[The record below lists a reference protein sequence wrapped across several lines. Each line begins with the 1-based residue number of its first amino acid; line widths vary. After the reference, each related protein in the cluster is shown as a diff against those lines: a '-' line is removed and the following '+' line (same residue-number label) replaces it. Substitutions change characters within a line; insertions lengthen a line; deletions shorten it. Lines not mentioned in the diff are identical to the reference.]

1 MRLHEQFIKNAL
13 PEASMIN
20 SINDEAPEFSIDSRT
35 IAAGNIFVAIK
46 GARNDGH
53 NFLQQAVERGARG
66 IIIDQQEQGR
76 LTALRTYIDKGL
88 CVILVPQTVTALM
101 QLAAAWRAQFEYPVI
116 GITGSVGKTTTCS
129 LIRTILTNAGK
140 TVVSPIANY
149 NSLIGVALTLLRMRT
164 THQIALIEMGI
175 NKRREMAQL
184 AHMARPTT
192 ALITSVGHAHM
203 EGLGSIADVA
213 AEKRDIF
220 KFFKPHNI
228 GIINGDQPL
237 LASVSYTH
245 PVIKFGLKTT
255 NQVQAR
261 KIVHGSESTSF
272 TLKMY
277 GKKYPITLPSNHI
290 SAVFNSLAAATV
302 AYHMQVPVEVIVR
315 TIQEFVVIAG
325 RNEKRKIVQGKGLV
339 INDCYNANPESMKAA
354 LLSFEK
360 YETKGNKIAVL
371 GDMLELG
378 IGSPFWHRQVGRFLR
393 KAPSIGRVILVGTHM
408 QETLKEVQKAKPLGF
423 AVEHVPT
430 WQEALKKLA
439 TLLNDD
445 TVVLVKGSKAVGLNN
460 IVEAIT
466 EKPAYP

>member
-13 PEASMIN
+13 PEASIIN
-20 SINDEAPEFSIDSRT
+20 TINDEASDFSIDSRT
-35 IAAGNIFVAIK
+35 IATGDIFVAIK
-46 GARNDGH
+46 GARQDGH
-53 NFLQQAVERGARG
+53 DFLQQAVERGACG
-66 IIIDQQEQGR
+66 IIIERKEQGR
-76 LTALRTYIDKGL
+76 LAALQKYISKGL
-88 CVILVPQTVTALM
+88 WVIVVPHTVNALM
-101 QLAAAWRAQFEYPVI
+101 QLATAWRAQFLYPVI
-116 GITGSVGKTTTCS
+116 GITGSVGKTTACS
-129 LIRTILTNAGK
+129 LIRTILTNAGMA
-140 TVVSPIANY
+140 VLSPIANY
-149 NSLIGVALTLLRMRT
+149 NSLIGAALTVLRMRD
-164 THQIALIEMGI
+164 THQAALIEMGI
-175 NKRREMAQL
+175 NKRGEMAQL
-184 AHMARPTT
+184 AAMVRPSI

-220 KFFKPHNI
+220 KFFKPNNI
-228 GIINGDQPL
+228 GIINGDQLL

-261 KIVHGSESTSF
+261 KIVHNSENSSF
-272 TLKMY
+272 VLKIY
-277 GKKYPITLPSNHI
+277 GQKYSVTVPSNHT
-290 SAVFNSLAAATV
+290 SAVLNSLAAATV
-302 AYHMQVPVEVIVR
+302 AYYVQVPIEIILR

-325 RNEKRKIVQGKGLV
+325 RNEKRRIMQGKGTV

-360 YETKGNKIAVL
+360 YETQGSKIAVL

-378 IGSPFWHRQVGRFLR
+378 IGTPFWHRQVGRFLR
-393 KAPSIGRVILVGTHM
+393 KAPSIERVILVGSHM
-408 QETLKEVQKAKPLGF
+408 QETLKEVQKAKPSGF

-430 WQEALKKLA
+430 WREALQKLA
-439 TLLNDD
+439 TMLNDD
-445 TVVLVKGSKAVGLNN
+445 TVVLIKGSKAVGLNN